1 MHNEMNVKTFIM
13 MGGFG
18 ESFNRPYS
26 LINYFYYII
35 SVNMQTKTIDSIQRR
50 IIHEKFM
57 HSNIKG
63 YIKNNKYFEKL
74 PLYEQ

>member
-1 MHNEMNVKTFIM
+1 MHNEMNAKTFIM

-35 SVNMQTKTIDSIQRR
+35 SVNMQTKTI
-50 IIHEKFM
+50 
-57 HSNIKG
+57 
-63 YIKNNKYFEKL
+63 
-74 PLYEQ
+74 